1 MLSKI
6 ALLALA
12 VTSQAAPAPAPGLSA
27 IGATG
32 DKTYSVTAVH
42 NANFQRN
49 GTAALLKAYKKFNLK
64 PTKEVSEAF
73 KAALSLEKRQDSSAP
88 ASPSDG
94 VEYLVPV
101 TVGGQS
107 LNLDFDTG
115 SADLWVF
122 SSLLASSSRSGHDY
136 YTSSKSTTY
145 KAISGCKWKI
155 EYADNSGASGVCGT
169 DTVVI
174 GGTTVKGQVIEL
186 ANKVS
191 SEFVSDKAD
200 GLVGLA
206 FSSINTV
213 TPTQAETFF
222 DNAQSSLDSP
232 LFGAYLPFNADGEYD
247 FGYTD
252 SSKYT
257 GSITY
262 ASVDSSNGFWEF
274 PSTSYKIG
282 STTKSQSGWTG
293 IADTGTTLIL
303 MGDSAVDAYYAKV
316 SGSSYDDSQGGYTFP
331 CSATLPTLSFR
342 IGSSTYATIPASLL
356 NFGVASGSTCF
367 GSLQSVGDGTQA
379 IYGDVFF
386 NAYYGVFDAS
396 GPQFGFAKI
405 AS

>member
-1 MLSKI
+1 
-6 ALLALA
+6 LAITA
-12 VTSQAAPAPAPGLSA
+12 QAAPAPAPLISA
-27 IGATG
+27 VETLGE
-32 DKTYSVTAVH
+32 KTYSVAAVH
-42 NANFQRN
+42 NSNFQRN
-49 GTAALLKAYKKFNLK
+49 GTAALLKAYKKWNLK
-64 PTKEVSEAF
+64 PTKELPEAF
-73 KAALSLEKRQDSSAP
+73 LSALTLNKRQDSAAP

-101 TVGGQS
+101 SVGGQT
-107 LNLDFDTG
+107 LNLDFDSG

-122 SSLLASSSRSGHDY
+122 SSLLKSSSKTGHNI
-136 YTSSKSTTY
+136 YTSSKSSTY
-145 KAISGCKWKI
+145 KSISGCTWDI
-155 EYADNSGASGVCGT
+155 SYADGSGASGVCGT

-174 GGTTVKGQVIEL
+174 GGTTVKGQVVEL
-186 ANKVS
+186 AKKVS
-191 SEFVSDKAD
+191 SAFVSDKSD

-213 TPTQAETFF
+213 SPTQAETFF
-222 DNAQSSLDSP
+222 DNAQPTLDSP
-232 LFGAYLPFNADGEYD
+232 LFGAYLPFNADGAYD

-257 GSITY
+257 GSIKY

-274 PSTSYKIG
+274 ASTSYKIG

-316 SGSSYDDSQGGYTFP
+316 SGASYDSSQGGYTFP

-342 IGSSTYATIPASLL
+342 LGSTSYATIPASLL
-356 NFGVASGSTCF
+356 NFGTASGSTCF
-367 GSLQSVGDGTQA
+367 GSLQSVGSGSQA